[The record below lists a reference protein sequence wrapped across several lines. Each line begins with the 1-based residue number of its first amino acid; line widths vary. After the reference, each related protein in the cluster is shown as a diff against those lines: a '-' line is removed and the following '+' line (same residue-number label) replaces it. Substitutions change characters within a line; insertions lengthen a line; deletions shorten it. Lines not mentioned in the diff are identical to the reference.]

1 MVRSVITA
9 LFLVFLFSPQFT
21 WAQQAEKFKSFNKY
35 TGLVPGIDFFASKR
49 QSAEPYVKPVA
60 QAIDRLKTLLGE
72 NLPKGAIFICSTLEQ
87 KDSIYEPMILKM
99 GYSWTLSVE
108 SQEIQAEQMM
118 ARMKS
123 MMGDDEIPA
132 EIMERLKS
140 RQSYIRTSADTRTV
154 NDTIRRVANAII
166 QTSFAENLHYRS
178 SRVND
183 VIKSPLPDWLDIG
196 IAVYAMGDDP
206 NLSYL
211 LQNMEQTFPIDDV
224 LTMSRPFVASTFLRD
239 LNGGSNSG
247 SFGSRGGGR
256 SSSNDGQGFPQGGF
270 GGMEQ
275 GGSSQ
280 GGFPQ
285 GGFGGMGQG
294 GSSQGGFPQGG
305 FGGMSQGGSSQ
316 GGFPQGGFGGRGEG
330 SSGRTGG
337 QRGGGQRTIPKD
349 EQDQMIFD
357 GQASTFFT
365 FLLEKVGI
373 EKIRELISAV
383 RNGTEGRDF
392 IARPDMLGDDF
403 RRIEQQWTEYVRN
416 LTPPQPSF
424 PGSGMPKTKEG
435 TQTTSIS
442 E

>member
-35 TGLVPGIDFFASKR
+35 TGLVPGVDFFASKR

-60 QAIDRLKTLLGE
+60 QAIDRLKILLGE

-140 RQSYIRTSADTRTV
+140 RQSDMMTSANTRTV

-166 QTSFAENLHYRS
+166 QTSFAENLKYRS

-183 VIKSPLPDWLDIG
+183 VGKSPLPDWLDIG

-211 LQNMEQTFPIDDV
+211 LQNMEQIFPIDDI
-224 LTMSRPFVASTFLRD
+224 LTMSRPFVASTFLQD

-256 SSSNDGQGFPQGGF
+256 SSSNDGQEFPQGGF

-294 GSSQGGFPQGG
+294 G
-305 FGGMSQGGSSQ
+305 Q

-373 EKIRELISAV
+373 EKIRELINAV

-403 RRIEQQWTEYVRN
+403 RRIEQQWTEYVQN
-416 LTPPQPSF
+416 LTPPQPAF
-424 PGSGMPKTKEG
+424 PGSGMPKTKERP
-435 TQTTSIS
+435 QSTSVS